1 MLNKLLNFLL
11 GAGISVGI
19 ACDYEYSL
27 IKTGEKE
34 YIYKTET
41 IEVEVEVEVEVPVEV
56 EVEVEVPVEVPVY
69 IETVVEGDPGEVWVD
84 SFTQP
89 SAFDGVDIL
98 WVIDTSGSMYRYDPQ
113 LMSGIEAMLLAL
125 PTTNWRLVMISN
137 DPWRATLESQFP
149 LVPGDDI
156 ADAEDMYAAMGRG
169 GWEHGFDAVFDY
181 VTMNPYATTWMRTD
195 AALLVVFVS
204 DEEEQSWTTMTAV
217 SDFTAWYGSLRGG
230 GVFLASIVNQEYP
243 TVSVCDWAVSSID
256 VGDRYMEATNHFG
269 GTVVDICAEDWT
281 AGVTDATHSIAPHES
296 WPLTYEPTA
305 DSINVFINGSLQADS
320 TWTYSASDNVV
331 YFTIIPAGGDLVEI
345 GYLYMPVSADT
356 GASDTD
362 AP

>member
-1 MLNKLLNFLL
+1 MLNKILNFLL
-11 GAGISVGI
+11 VAGISVGI

-27 IKTGEKE
+27 IKSGEKE

-69 IETVVEGDPGEVWVD
+69 IETIVEGDPGEVWVD

-113 LMSGIEAMLLAL
+113 LMAGIEAMLAAL

-137 DPWRATLESQFP
+137 DPSRAVLESQFP

-156 ADAEDMYAAMGRG
+156 VDAEDMYAAMGRG
-169 GWEHGFDAVFDY
+169 GWEHGFDAVYDY
-181 VTMNPYATTWMRTD
+181 VTTNPYAATWMRSD

-204 DEEEQSWTTMTAV
+204 DEEEQSWTTMIDVT
-217 SDFTAWYGSLRGG
+217 DFTSWYGSLRGG
-230 GVFLASIVNQEYP
+230 GAFVASIVNHDS
-243 TVSVCDWAVSSID
+243 TVSLCDWTVSYRD
-256 VGDRYMEATNHFG
+256 VGNRYMEATNYFG
-269 GTVVDICAEDWT
+269 GVIVDICDEDWT
-281 AGVTDATHSIAPHES
+281 PGVTDATHSIAPHES
-296 WPLTYEPTA
+296 WVLTHEPTE
-305 DSINVFINGSLQADS
+305 DSINVFINTVLQADS
-320 TWTYSASDNVV
+320 TWTYSASDNTV
-331 YFTIIPAGGDLVEI
+331 YFTAIPAGGDLVEI
-345 GYLYMPVSADT
+345 GYLYLPISTDTGGADT
-356 GASDTD
+356 DT
-362 AP
+362 P